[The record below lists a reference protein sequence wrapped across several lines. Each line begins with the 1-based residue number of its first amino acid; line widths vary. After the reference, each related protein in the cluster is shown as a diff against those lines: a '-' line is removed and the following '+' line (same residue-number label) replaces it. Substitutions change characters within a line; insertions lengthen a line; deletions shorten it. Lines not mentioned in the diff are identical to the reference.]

1 MNLAYVSPLPP
12 LPSGVADYS
21 AVLLPHLRPHFSRI
35 VAVVDGYAP
44 HLPLG
49 LVDQVHDASQEPDW
63 WLREQAVPL
72 YHMGNHPAYHRYI
85 YRLLQRVPGV
95 TVLHDGNLLPFVHEL
110 TLARGERSA
119 FVREAGLERGRE
131 GVRAAWDSLR
141 QALPL
146 PPDDYPMLG
155 RVLRASLGVIVHNRY
170 LYERGKQVYPQARLT
185 VIPHLDLMPPD
196 PNPPPRRDLKASLG
210 LDPDVLLI
218 GAFGFIAPS
227 KRLEPALRA
236 FSRLREEFPQARLVC
251 VGQVVEGYNF
261 RASLKEMGLEDVVRV
276 TGYVPMETFR
286 RYLRAVDV
294 GVNLRYPTWGESSG
308 PLLRLMACGVPTLVT
323 DAGGF
328 AELPDEAVVKVPAG
342 PGEVEAIETAL
353 RALLSDPQRRATI
366 GEAARAFIADEC
378 DPTRVAERY
387 ATFIRATVCG
397 SST

>member
-35 VAVVDGYAP
+35 VAVVDGYTP
-44 HLPLG
+44 HLPPG
-49 LVDQVHDASQEPDW
+49 LVDRVYDASQEPEG
-63 WLREQAVPL
+63 WLRERAVPL
-72 YHMGNHPAYHRYI
+72 YHMGNHLAYHRYI
-85 YRLLQRVPGV
+85 YRLLQRIPGI

-119 FVREAGLERGRE
+119 FVREAGFERGRE
-131 GVRAAWDSLR
+131 GVRAAWHSLR
-141 QALPL
+141 HAHPL
-146 PPDDYPMLG
+146 SPDDYPMLG
-155 RVLRASLGVIVHNRY
+155 RVLRTSLGVIVHNRY
-170 LYERGKQVYPQARLT
+170 LYERGMQVYPQARLA

-196 PNPPPRRDLKASLG
+196 PDPPPRRHLKASLG
-210 LDPDVLLI
+210 LDPDGLLV

-227 KRLEPALRA
+227 KRLEPVLGA
-236 FSRLREEFPQARLVC
+236 FVRLREEFPQARLVC
-251 VGQVVEGYNF
+251 VGQVVEGYDF
-261 RASLKEMGLEDVVRV
+261 QTLLEKMGLEDVVWV

-353 RALLSDPQRRATI
+353 RALLSDPQRRRAI
-366 GEAARAFIADEC
+366 GAAARAFVASEC

-387 ATFIRATVCG
+387 ATFVRAVI
-397 SST
+397 SRP